1 MITDKTIKEI
11 KPRLKK
17 IEGQIRG
24 ISNMIENKEYC
35 IDILQQISAVIGA
48 LKSINLIILEGH
60 LNTCVKKAMQSKDED
75 EINAKI
81 KELIEM
87 YKKF

>member
-24 ISNMIENKEYC
+24 ISNMIESKEYC

-81 KELIEM
+81 KELIEI

>member
-11 KPRLKK
+11 KPRLKR

-60 LNTCVKKAMQSKDED
+60 LNTCLKKAMQSKDEN

-81 KELIEM
+81 KELIEI

>member
-1 MITDKTIKEI
+1 MITDKTIKDI
-11 KPRLKK
+11 KPRLKR
-17 IEGQIRG
+17 IEGQICG
-24 ISNMIENKEYC
+24 ISKMIENKEYC

-60 LNTCVKKAMQSKDED
+60 LNNCVKKAMQSKDEAK
-75 EINAKI
+75 INAKI
-81 KELIEM
+81 KELLEI

>member
-11 KPRLKK
+11 KPRLKR

-60 LNTCVKKAMQSKDED
+60 LNTCVKKAIQSKDEA